1 METEK
6 RRKFLINF
14 SYFSVILLLGF
25 CVLRYVIP
33 MTMPFVIGFLIAYS
47 LRGFINAVSRKLNIP
62 RKAAAILVVLM
73 FYATVGS
80 LLALLG
86 LKAISWLAALVG
98 NIPMIYE
105 VHVQPFLMDVLYS
118 LEVLFTGLDLSVVSV
133 MESVGAQL
141 IQSLGKMVS
150 NASVGVMGFATVAA
164 SSLPGLFVKLVLIII
179 SSFFIAIDYDQL
191 AGFCLRQMG
200 EKTKAVF
207 LEIKAYVVGTLWVCI
222 RSYLI
227 IMSLTFV
234 ELSIG
239 LNLLKINH
247 AILIAFCI
255 AIFDILPVLGTGGIM
270 IPWTVLTAITGDYHM
285 ALGLLLIYLVIT
297 VIRNIVEPKIV
308 GSQLGLHPV
317 VTLVSM
323 FVGVQF
329 FGVIGLF
336 GFPILLSLLRHL
348 DENGVIHILK

>member
-14 SYFSVILLLGF
+14 TYFAVMLLLGF

-33 MTMPFVIGFLIAYS
+33 MTMPFVIGFLVAYC
-47 LRGFINAVSRKLNIP
+47 LRSPINAVSRKLHLP
-62 RKAAAILVVLM
+62 RKVTAILVVLM

-86 LKAISWLAALVG
+86 LKAISWVAALVG
-98 NIPMIYE
+98 NIPMMYE
-105 VHVQPFLMDVLYS
+105 LHVQPFLMDVLYS
-118 LEVLFTGLDLSVVSV
+118 LETRFADLDVSVAYV

-141 IQSLGKMVS
+141 IQSMGKMVS
-150 NASVGVMGFATVAA
+150 NASMGVMGFATVAA
-164 SSLPGLFVKLVLIII
+164 SALPGLFVKLVLIII
-179 SSFFIAIDYDQL
+179 SSFFIAVDYEQL
-191 AGFCLRQMG
+191 TGFCMRQLG
-200 EKTKAVF
+200 EKSKAVF
-207 LEIKAYVVGTLWVCI
+207 LQIKAYVVGTLWVCI

-247 AILIAFCI
+247 AFLIAFCI
-255 AIFDILPVLGTGGIM
+255 AVFDILPVLGTGGIM
-270 IPWTVLTAITGDYHM
+270 IPWTVLTAIAGNYQM
-285 ALGLLLIYLVIT
+285 ALGLLLLYLAIT

-336 GFPILLSLLRHL
+336 GFPIMLSLLRYL

>member
-47 LRGFINAVSRKLNIP
+47 LRGFINAVSRKLNMP

>member
-14 SYFSVILLLGF
+14 AYFSVILLLGF

-80 LLALLG
+80 LLTLLG

-285 ALGLLLIYLVIT
+285 ALGLLIIYLVIT